1 MNTLHIHPFRVW
13 VRLGCQESERA
24 NVQPVDISVEITFPK
39 MPGACVSDD
48 LTQTIDYSI
57 FVTVARELAAKME
70 FKLVEFLAYTLHDAF
85 EKIVADQAK
94 ITVTVH
100 KLHPPV
106 DGMTNG
112 VSFVFSK

>member
-24 NVQPVDISVEITFPK
+24 NVQPVDVSVDITFSK
-39 MPGACVSDD
+39 MPEACVSDD
-48 LTQTIDYSI
+48 LTQTVDYSL
-57 FVTVARELAAKME
+57 FVSAARQLAETME
-70 FKLVEFLAYTLHDAF
+70 FKLVEFLTYTLHNAF
-85 EKIVADQAK
+85 EKIVAGQAMLSVK
-94 ITVTVH
+94 VH

-112 VSFVFSK
+112 ISFVFSK